1 MTIMDLLNIKKPNNK
16 GIDVVENNNKSLNN
30 KLREKTG
37 RLADLIFSANPQLR
51 HYTPS
56 DELKEHGITQNRFE
70 NMADF
75 NLLMA
80 RRQSALAK
88 VGDSIVRTI
97 GDTALDTGAGF
108 ADMLTMPYD
117 LVNSV
122 ILDNDNDYQNP
133 ISTWLNEQREKLDQN
148 FKIYRENNT
157 SINNGGLL
165 DYTYYLDNIPSLF
178 SSLSM
183 LIPSKAVTWGIP
195 WVIGKIGKASKAA
208 KTASLAD
215 KLNKANK
222 ASKAEEQAERATT
235 VLGKQSLNAID
246 KSTKLDEANAST
258 SWLTKKGDF
267 FVSNKDNFKTAA
279 DVVANATLSRM
290 MENYQEA
297 RGVYNNTYKM
307 ALDRLQSLKAENPEE
322 YDRIINDPEF
332 ADCNGNL
339 QKVAKSIA
347 NKSADEDFK
356 SNLWNLTFDIIQF
369 AGLHSLWKG
378 KAAIDVSNKSKRI
391 NKEITDKIVGAS
403 KAAKDISPLSR
414 FTVQPIKNFGKKIW
428 ENKGFIA
435 SQGTEGVE
443 EIINYISEQ
452 EGNHVAKTLLRDKN
466 RRSDIDNERLLSYFN
481 DGQLWD
487 SAFWGFLGGML
498 FGSVGDRIAN
508 YIDHRTFDSIQE
520 QQQKEEMNNRVKKWN
535 TMLANIQQTRD
546 GVVFDKDN
554 NPIVNEGLTPEKKQ
568 QQITS
573 IINDFITDTGIS
585 EAQVG
590 NLQNLRTFINDDRV
604 RQLLVNKGVITE
616 EESKSFMESLDDRLS
631 KVENLYNKELLEV
644 NHKIQRINGKI
655 KGIILPQYANLIATR
670 NVRNRLNKEVLENEL
685 NGVNQQITNEQSKA
699 NLADAT
705 IYDSIISALDAS
717 SQISAL
723 EERKKSLSKNKKLG
737 DDVELLKIQDQIDFL
752 KQNYLTNIDTPV
764 SRALLTLATNMWKY
778 NPVTRERGINMS
790 AFESLS
796 IDDFR
801 KIDSNITDEDF
812 KSHRDLFI
820 KLGKLRSDSNSNQ
833 MYNLLRQKS
842 SLRAGLAELDAD
854 YFDTHNKL
862 ARELDTIS
870 GLFNEALRDTLDS
883 AVEDMVAIAKKYNKP
898 ETPRLVQQVLQD
910 YLNATDKSAVDKRG
924 ISDEDFDA
932 LISNLTAVQA
942 KAAIE
947 NNNSRLGIEQH
958 VGYLMSRFE
967 AIDKLNQINEDNKAK
982 SKKESNK
989 PISAEQKR
997 KNDEAQETKASTEQN
1012 NPKDKPVD
1020 KPKEKSEKETIAEQK
1035 AKDGITPG
1043 SAIEYN
1049 KLNGEERA
1057 ISFYST
1063 SDILVD
1069 DKDSQ
1074 ITAKKLP
1081 SGNYVLNADKDDYIL
1096 NSDLYNYSK
1105 GFDINKPF
1113 VIKSSP
1119 YVSIIQDTDG
1129 TEHINVITKGCVINT
1144 EEKRVKP
1151 KEEAESSTEGIDDT
1165 IPATDSTESE
1175 VDEKRVQELAQAV
1188 ADKEQEV
1195 AVTFEDTLPE
1205 IRDDIKA
1212 KAAFFSVLNQ
1222 DAIKEELKNLS
1233 TPAEKE
1239 AFIDSLTDDVIAALK
1254 SNGISP
1260 DAIASEANIV
1270 KTFIT
1275 DPSIEIDDLYN
1286 YIAQAT
1292 PRGNTIE
1299 KSIITLD
1306 RKLAFRL
1313 GVNGKD
1319 GLQYLDKDIKKLLT
1333 DYSKRIFAPSVNGK
1347 YYINIRPLFRYT
1359 DNFPKELYF
1368 IIKDYVRRHP
1378 EEFTIV
1384 DDVENIS
1391 ELFEPTVYDDEK
1403 FFSSKDSIRIDIF
1416 DVLDNI
1422 TTKKGKEDFWNLFD
1436 SLQKGQEVEF
1446 KYNKRKK
1453 QIEINVKG
1461 DNRTIGFLTVP
1472 GFNKDTSSYTIPND
1486 GLLWTVMAPKVGKL
1500 YEGAVPD
1507 MFRDIFDITKHT
1519 TDPDYIQLRSDI
1531 YTLSFDNISSEDKT
1545 SAINRIIDNPVFNK
1559 YSHLFVKTNKATQ
1572 IKVIDGLV
1580 KATKYIVDRQ
1590 NMTGTLTSV
1599 NETLNTYFGKKFRNW
1614 QETKNIADNLNNGK
1628 TLVYN
1633 ISHINEGKLVKTD
1646 GKFSSFNYAGIAIAN
1661 LNTDVDNP
1669 NSHRIGVVDNRSGY
1683 IIAGASTIP
1692 TGNGTNKFTTQGNT
1706 FVAMPARG
1714 RNPDYVTAT
1723 RVSFSSLDANLSK
1736 TIVENLVKPYRKSVK
1751 ELFNMLGSSD
1761 ADTRATAM
1769 THLKTILCDS
1779 FSSSSKDSVEGFR
1792 AGNALFTSS
1801 SNNVYISNKSDDNF
1815 YIAATITTHDS
1826 VTNTTETHRY
1836 GFTIYQNNSNGTGA
1850 PAVSMT
1856 TDKDVKEVISI
1867 NEFINMYLEP
1877 ILNQFEFNIDG
1888 GLVSADTTNK
1898 LIKNGIVERNG
1909 NGKFLIH
1916 VPHVKR
1922 KGKSHSIDYVTLEY
1936 NSFNEF
1942 ILGNNLL
1949 KVDLKRD
1956 KDTQKNYTR
1965 SNPND
1970 MVRASIEIQANEK
1983 YVENQQ
1989 NSPLRYYTNPIGNLR
2004 NKIIEIC
2011 NSNEENKGVA
2021 IIDAITQYIEI
2032 YDNGFRDR
2040 LQPLLDLINNNK
2052 KDFFL
2057 LPKNIKFVGDDSN
2070 QNNIL
2075 KETVKLLN
2083 DLTAEGALLGANIG
2097 QGETIAVGNNWLSM
2111 IDYRNLLVDKAE
2123 NGLPYNPGF
2132 AITTLVHERL
2142 HDKFRGHFN
2151 NGENL
2156 ELRDKLIEVY
2166 NDFAYAV
2173 SVETNKAI
2181 KEGIS
2186 IHLFDDIRKITKE
2199 EFDSAIINPE
2209 DDEDTIIAKQ
2219 KLQDEIQRSNEQL
2232 EEFLIRSLT
2241 SYDLMNYLNSVYPA
2255 PFDKETPAKKSIWQK
2270 LIEAVCEL
2278 FGFKITPGSI
2288 LHKEYLAL
2296 GEVIKEVEDHTIENR
2311 IKADSQN
2318 ISEPNKYENR
2328 TWYEDKTTGTR
2339 YGRVTTSIKASDNY
2353 KLFKGEGYELPATSI
2368 GTSVDEFVRD
2378 FFEGKLDTL
2387 TPEELQNNYPN
2398 TNAED
2403 WDSFRKQLN
2412 RLKEYFDSQGITII
2426 PHDVTVTGTINML
2439 DENNVA
2445 HPMRIAG
2452 TLDLLGRRGD
2462 DWFIFDMK
2470 TIHVPN
2476 NSNKTVYDS
2485 IADERNL
2492 SKWNMQLNSYK
2503 KLIEEK
2509 YNIKVKELNIIPIAV
2524 NYDAP
2529 KSSKNENGVVYE
2541 LANSSNEVQRDRTN
2555 PNRNQLLADGEKFL
2569 DAAPQLL
2576 SNNDDSVK
2584 LVNIPIQSN
2593 ETYKLSTLEKNF
2605 LEEDSENG
2613 KATYE
2618 EYLSYLDDKVEQD
2631 AVNVEDTS
2639 EDIDNTSLAT
2649 DLANQFGLD
2658 INEEDL
2664 DDSNDDIEA
2673 SPALGNYSI
2682 NTTPVTNS
2690 YDGISAFLDM
2700 FDSETALNLR
2710 NLIDR
2715 GEISLSCK

>member
-1 MTIMDLLNIKKPNNK
+1 MDLLNTKKPNNK
-16 GIDVVENNNKSLNN
+16 GIGVVENNNKALNTA
-30 KLREKTG
+30 LREKTG
-37 RLADLIFSANPQLR
+37 GLADLIFSANPQLR

-56 DELKEHGITQNRFE
+56 NELREHGITQNRFE

-80 RRQSALAK
+80 RRQGALAK
-88 VGDSIVRTI
+88 VGDSIVRSI
-97 GDTALDTGAGF
+97 GDTLLDTGAGF

-165 DYTYYLDNIPSLF
+165 DYTYYLDNLPSLF

-183 LIPSKAVTWGIP
+183 LIPSKAVTTGIP
-195 WVIGKIGKASKAA
+195 WLIGKLGKASKAA
-208 KTASLAD
+208 KTAALTD
-215 KLNKANK
+215 KLNKVNK

-246 KSTKLDEANAST
+246 KAAKLDETKAST
-258 SWLTKKGDF
+258 NYLTKAGDF
-267 FVSNKDNFKTAA
+267 FARNKDNFKVAG

-307 ALDRLQSLKAENPEE
+307 ALDRLQSLKSENPDE
-322 YDRIINDPEF
+322 YNRIINDSEF

-339 QKVAKSIA
+339 QEVAKSIA

-378 KAAIDVSNKSKRI
+378 KAAINVSNNSKKF

-403 KAAKDISPLSR
+403 KAAKDISSLSR
-414 FTVQPIKNFGKKIW
+414 FTVQPIKEFGKKVW

-452 EGNHVAKTLLRDKN
+452 EGTHVAKTLLRDKN
-466 RRSDIDNERLLSYFN
+466 RKSDIDNERLLSYFN

-498 FGSVGDRIAN
+498 FGSVGDKIAN

-520 QQQKEEMNNRVKKWN
+520 QQQKEEMNNRVTKWN
-535 TMLANIQQTRD
+535 TMLANIQQTRY

-590 NLQNLRTFINDDRV
+590 NLRNLRTFINDDRV
-604 RQLLVNKGVITE
+604 RQLLVNKGVIAE
-616 EESKSFMESLDDRLS
+616 EESKNFMESLDDRLS
-631 KVENLYNKELLEV
+631 KIENLYNKELSEV

-685 NGVNQQITNEQSKA
+685 KNVNQQITDEQSKA

-737 DDVELLKIQDQIDFL
+737 DDVELLKVQDQIDFL

-764 SRALLTLATNMWKY
+764 SRALLTLATDMWKY
-778 NPVTRERGINMS
+778 NPITRERGIDMS

-796 IDDFR
+796 IDDFK
-801 KIDSNITDEDF
+801 KIDSTITDEDF
-812 KSHRDLFI
+812 KSHRDLLI
-820 KLGKLRSDSNSNQ
+820 GLGKLRNDSNSNQ

-883 AVEDMVAIAKKYNKP
+883 AVEDMVKIAKKYNKP
-898 ETPRLVQQVLQD
+898 ETPRLVQKVLQD
-910 YLNATDKSAVDKRG
+910 YLDATDKSTVDKRG

-947 NNNSRLGIEQH
+947 SNNSRLGIEQH

-967 AIDKLNQINEDNKAK
+967 AIDKLNQINEENKAK
-982 SKKESNK
+982 AKKESNK
-989 PISAEQKR
+989 PISTEQKS
-997 KNDEAQETKASTEQN
+997 KNDEAQKTKASTEQN
-1012 NPKDKPVD
+1012 NPKDKPES
-1020 KPKEKSEKETIAEQK
+1020 KPKEKSEKETIVEQK

-1063 SDILVD
+1063 SNILVD

-1119 YVSIIQDTDG
+1119 YVTITQDADG
-1129 TEHINVITKGCVINT
+1129 TEHVNVITKGCVINT
-1144 EEKRVKP
+1144 EEQSIKT
-1151 KEEAESSTEGIDDT
+1151 KEDLNPPVEENNGVTDGTPTEQK
-1165 IPATDSTESE
+1165 SE
-1175 VDEKRVQELAQAV
+1175 VDDKRAEDLAKAV
-1188 ADKEQEV
+1188 ADTEQQV
-1195 AVTFEDTLPE
+1195 VVTFEETTPE
-1205 IRDDIKA
+1205 VRDDIKA
-1212 KAAFFSVLNQ
+1212 KAAFYNVLNTQ
-1222 DAIKEELKNLS
+1222 EIKDEINALQ
-1233 TPAEKE
+1233 TTAEKE
-1239 AFIDSLTDDVIAALK
+1239 AHIDDLTNQIIDALK
-1254 SNGISP
+1254 SNGINPAAVATESNIIKAFVS
-1260 DAIASEANIV
+1260 DSAITTE
-1270 KTFIT
+1270 
-1275 DPSIEIDDLYN
+1275 DLYE
-1286 YIAQAT
+1286 YISNVA
-1292 PRGNTIE
+1292 PRGDTIQ

-1313 GVNGKD
+1313 ATDGKNV
-1319 GLQYLDKDIKKLLT
+1319 GQYLDSDVKKLLT
-1333 DYSKRIFAPSVNGK
+1333 NYSKRIFAPKVNGK

-1359 DNFPKELYF
+1359 DNFPRELYS
-1368 IIKDYVRRHP
+1368 IIKDYVTRHSD
-1378 EEFTIV
+1378 EFTIV
-1384 DDVENIS
+1384 DDVENIE
-1391 ELFEPTVYDDEK
+1391 ELFEPTVYDDDK

-1416 DVLDNI
+1416 DMLDEL
-1422 TTKKGKEDFWNLFD
+1422 TKENKKKFWETFD
-1436 SLQKGQEVEF
+1436 TLQRGQEIEF
-1446 KYNKRKK
+1446 KLNRKRIKVS
-1453 QIEINVKG
+1453 VKG
-1461 DNRTIGFLTVP
+1461 VNEAIGFLTIP
-1472 GFNKDTSSYTIPND
+1472 GKNTDGSYSIQND
-1486 GLLWTVMAPKVGKL
+1486 GLTWTIKAPKVGKI
-1500 YEGAVPD
+1500 YEGEIAD
-1507 MFRDIFDITKHT
+1507 LFRDIFDMTKHT
-1519 TDPDYIQLRSDI
+1519 NDPEYTKLRDAI
-1531 YTLSFDNISSEDKT
+1531 YTLSFDNHLSESVKNSLCNT
-1545 SAINRIIDNPVFNK
+1545 IFNSPIIQAHSNLFASKNP
-1559 YSHLFVKTNKATQ
+1559 KAKQ
-1572 IKVIDGLV
+1572 IAYGFV

-1590 NMTGTLTSV
+1590 NMTGTLTNV

-1614 QETKNIADNLNNGK
+1614 QETSNIADNLSKGK
-1628 TLVYN
+1628 NLVYN
-1633 ISHINEGKLVKTD
+1633 ISHINEGKLIKTD
-1646 GKFSSFNYAGIAIAN
+1646 GKFSSFNYATIAIAN
-1661 LNTDVDNP
+1661 LNTDVDSP
-1669 NSHRIGVVDNRSGY
+1669 NSHRIGVVDNKANY
-1683 IIAGASTIP
+1683 IIAGANAIP
-1692 TGNGTNKFTTQGNT
+1692 NGNGTNKFTTQGNT

-1714 RNPDYVTAT
+1714 KNPDYVTAT
-1723 RVSFSSLDANLSK
+1723 RVSFNSIDSNLSK
-1736 TIVENLVKPYRKSVK
+1736 TIKDNLITPYRSSIKG
-1751 ELFNMLGSSD
+1751 LFTLLSSSN
-1761 ADTRATAM
+1761 ANIRAVAM
-1769 THLKTILCDS
+1769 SHLKTLLCDS
-1779 FSSSSKDSVEGFR
+1779 FLSSSRSNVEGFGK
-1792 AGNALFTSS
+1792 GNALFTSS
-1801 SNNVYISNKSDDNF
+1801 ENNVYIANNDDDSF
-1815 YIAATITTHDS
+1815 YIAATITFHDP
-1826 VTNTTETHRY
+1826 VTKTDETHRY
-1836 GFTIYQNNSNGTGA
+1836 GFNIYQNSSDKTGV

-1856 TDKDVKEVISI
+1856 IDGNVDEDGNNKKTISLKSFIDDYLDK
-1867 NEFINMYLEP
+1867 

-1909 NGKFLIH
+1909 NGKFFIH
-1916 VPHVKR
+1916 VPHFINKD
-1922 KGKSHSIDYVTLEY
+1922 KENPINYVTLEY

-1956 KDTQKNYTR
+1956 KETQLNYTR
-1965 SNPND
+1965 SNSND
-1970 MVRASIEIQANEK
+1970 MIRASIEIQANEN
-1983 YVENQQ
+1983 YVANQQ
-1989 NSPLRYYTNPIGNLR
+1989 NDPLRYYTNPIGNLR
-2004 NKIIEIC
+2004 NKVIEIC
-2011 NSNEENKGVA
+2011 NSDEENKGVA
-2021 IIDAITQYIEI
+2021 IIDAITSYIEV
-2032 YDNGFRDR
+2032 YDKGFRDR

-2052 KDFFL
+2052 KDFFF
-2057 LPKNIKFVGDDSN
+2057 LPKNIKFVGDGSN
-2070 QNNIL
+2070 PTNVL
-2075 KETVKLLN
+2075 EETVKLLN
-2083 DLTAEGALLGANIG
+2083 DLTVDGALLGANIG
-2097 QGETIAVGNNWLSM
+2097 KGETIAVGDNWLSM

-2142 HDKFRGHFN
+2142 HDKFRGYFD
-2151 NGENL
+2151 NGNNL

-2166 NDFAYAV
+2166 KDFEYAV
-2173 SVETNKAI
+2173 NVESDKAV

-2186 IHLFDDIRKITKE
+2186 RHLFDGIRKITKE
-2199 EFDSAIINPE
+2199 EFENAIINPE
-2209 DDEDTIIAKQ
+2209 DDEDVIDAKQ
-2219 KLQDEIQRSNEQL
+2219 KLQDEIRRSNEQL

-2241 SYDLMNYLNSVYPA
+2241 SYDLMNYLNGKFPA
-2255 PFDKETPAKKSIWQK
+2255 PFAKEDPNKKSIWQK

-2278 FGFKITPGSI
+2278 FGFKFTPGSI

-2296 GEVIKEVEDHTIENR
+2296 GEVIKEIEDHTIENK
-2311 IKADSQN
+2311 IKKGSQN

-2378 FFEGKLDTL
+2378 FFERKLDNL
-2387 TPEELQNNYPN
+2387 TNEELQSKYPN
-2398 TNAED
+2398 VQGED
-2403 WDSFRKQLN
+2403 WASFREQLN
-2412 RLKEYFDSQGITII
+2412 QLQKYFDSQGITII

-2439 DENNVA
+2439 DEDGNTR
-2445 HPMRIAG
+2445 PMRVAG
-2452 TLDLLGRRGD
+2452 TLDLLGKKGD
-2462 DWFIFDMK
+2462 DWFIYDMK
-2470 TIHVPN
+2470 TVHVPN
-2476 NSNKTVYDS
+2476 NSSKTVYDS
-2485 IADERNL
+2485 ITDERNL
-2492 SKWNMQLNSYK
+2492 SKWNMQLNLYK
-2503 KLIEEK
+2503 KLIEEE
-2509 YNIKVKELNIIPIAV
+2509 YEIKVKDLNIIPIAV
-2524 NYDAP
+2524 SYDAP
-2529 KSSKNENGVVYE
+2529 KSSKNENGVTYE
-2541 LANSSNEVQRDRTN
+2541 LADSSIEVQKDRTN
-2555 PNRNQLLADGEKFL
+2555 PNRNQLLANGEKFL
-2569 DAAPQLL
+2569 DAAPELL
-2576 SNNDDSVK
+2576 TNDDDSIK
-2584 LVNIPIQSN
+2584 LVNIPIQNN
-2593 ETYKLSTLEKNF
+2593 EVYKLSTLEKNF

-2613 KATYE
+2613 VNTYN
-2618 EYLSYLDDKVEQD
+2618 EYLSYLETENQG
-2631 AVNVEDTS
+2631 AVNVADESGED
-2639 EDIDNTSLAT
+2639 NAN
-2649 DLANQFGLD
+2649 LANNLAEQFGLD
-2658 INEEDL
+2658 IDDL
-2664 DDSNDDIEA
+2664 DDDGESIEG
-2673 SPALGNYSI
+2673 SPALGNYGI
-2682 NTTPVTNS
+2682 NATPVTNS
-2690 YDGISAFLDM
+2690 YDGISEFLSM
-2700 FDSETALNLR
+2700 FDTETALNLR
-2710 NLIDR
+2710 HLIDT
-2715 GEISLSCK
+2715 GEISMSCR